1 MSASPQPF
9 LDAFAPPPWWRQT
22 RVWVGVVALVALL
35 VSGAV
40 AWSTFWPA
48 RVKAL
53 AQQHTD
59 TGFAAWRAG
68 KLHEA
73 EIAFAS
79 ALALDPEESRP
90 ALLQAR
96 MWLTTGRDVE
106 ALAVFRDW
114 LGRTNDEQR
123 EKIVAIFRDS
133 LVCAGRWDELTTFS
147 VEELARRRYPDPRLL
162 GGLIEGARLARWK
175 ENDWARVNRG
185 AGLELV
191 SSSFLRAQIALNE
204 GDRAAARSEL
214 SKITRPLA
222 PVVSLVAARLWL
234 RAGDRTAARLAVSR
248 VTGELRAT
256 ELLVANIVLSVGDDG
271 EWRNARRDLQA
282 LADEMQRQPELAV
295 TVLDHLIGFP
305 DADVGREL
313 SDALRPHVRQLP
325 PEVVS
330 GMWFYCSVAGAETDV
345 PLWREQLG
353 SRFGLWPISLTGQRL
368 DERLFLFVA
377 NSVPLSRYM
386 LDSLLASLP
395 AESAGARGAGD
406 SPAY

>member
-1 MSASPQPF
+1 MLAAPHQLF
-9 LDAFAPPPWWRQT
+9 AEFAPPPWWR
-22 RVWVGVVALVALL
+22 RKGVWLLLSGVAALVAA
-35 VSGAV
+35 GAF
-40 AWSTFWPA
+40 AWFKLWPD

-68 KLHEA
+68 RLHEA

-96 MWLTTGRDVE
+96 MWLTTGRQVE
-106 ALAVFRDW
+106 AAAVFHEW
-114 LGRTNDEQR
+114 LARTDGEQR
-123 EKIVAIFRDS
+123 EKIVAIFRDA
-133 LVCAGRWDELTTFS
+133 LVCAGRWDELATFS
-147 VEELARRRYPDPRLL
+147 VGELARRRHPDPRLL
-162 GGLIEGARLARWK
+162 GGLIEGARLARWTAS
-175 ENDWARVNRG
+175 DWTRVERG
-185 AGLELV
+185 RALDPV
-191 SSSFLRAQIALNE
+191 SGGFLRAQVALNE

-214 SKITRPLA
+214 SQITRPLA
-222 PVVSLVAARLWL
+222 PVVSLVAARLWQ
-234 RAGDRTAARLAVSR
+234 RAGDRTAARLAAAR
-248 VTGELRAT
+248 VTGELLPT
-256 ELLVANIVLSVGDDG
+256 ELLVANMVLSIGDDG
-271 EWRNARRDLQA
+271 EWRNARRDLQI
-282 LADEMQRQPELAV
+282 LADEMQRKPELAG

-305 DADVGREL
+305 DADVAREL

-330 GMWFYCSVAGAETDV
+330 GMWFYCSVSAAETAV

-353 SRFGLWPISLTGQRL
+353 ARFGLWPISLAGQRL
-368 DERLFLFVA
+368 DERVFLFVA

-395 AESAGARGAGD
+395 ADAAGTRGAGD
-406 SPAY
+406 IPAN